1 MATVTG
7 GPVTP
12 AARVVARCAANDTR
26 FPIARG
32 TPLVPSVRRLLTRL
46 TLAGLASLAL
56 RTAATAAGE
65 PIVVVYPL
73 TTTGG
78 TDTREVGAS
87 IATAL
92 SQRLAQLGGLDIKPA
107 PPGTARTDFLTAA
120 VAESAD
126 YYVTGYATPLGNDI
140 SLVEQVVSTH
150 SGSVVFSQTAL
161 AKNYDEAVGPAAN
174 LRSAILSHAGR
185 GFAALSAPPPP
196 SATPEPAPSNG
207 GAFDIGKMLH
217 RRPRAAGTPK
227 PATVALAPATPAP
240 DALALATDGDANPT
254 ERAYAS
260 ATLLADLKAS
270 GRSTVPVAFGAGEL
284 VANVGSICRSTAQAS
299 RFYASSLSIS
309 RGAIPHVRY
318 DLSIYDCAKAQL
330 KTIRTDVPSPEN
342 QPLDEAIRAAV
353 GKAIAEIPK

>member
-1 MATVTG
+1 
-7 GPVTP
+7 
-12 AARVVARCAANDTR
+12 
-26 FPIARG
+26 
-32 TPLVPSVRRLLTRL
+32 LLPSVRRLTVRL
-46 TLAGLASLAL
+46 TLASLGGLVASISI
-56 RTAATAAGE
+56 RTATPAAGE

-92 SQRLAQLGGLDIKPA
+92 SQRLAQLGGLDIVPA
-107 PPGTARTDFLTAA
+107 TPGTARTNYLTAA

-126 YYVTGYATPLGNDI
+126 YYVTGYATPLGSDI

-161 AKNYDEAVGPAAN
+161 AKNYDEAVEPAAD
-174 LRSAILSHAGR
+174 LRSAILNHAGR

-196 SATPEPAPSNG
+196 TATPEPAPSNG
-207 GAFDIGKMLH
+207 GAFDIGKVLH
-217 RRPRAAGTPK
+217 RKRRDAASPK
-227 PATVALAPATPAP
+227 PAVVALAPATPAP

-260 ATLLADLKAS
+260 ATLIADLKAS
-270 GRSTVPVAFGAGEL
+270 GRSTVPVTFGAGEL
-284 VANVGSICRSTAQAS
+284 VANVKSICRSTAQTS

-309 RGAIPHVRY
+309 RSAVPHVRY
-318 DLSIYDCAKAQL
+318 DLSIFDCADAQL
-330 KTIRTDVPSPEN
+330 KTIRTDVPSPANE
-342 QPLDEAIRAAV
+342 PLDEAIRTAV
-353 GKAIAEIPK
+353 GKAIAQIPK